1 MARLARVVAPGI
13 PHHVTQ
19 RGNRRQPTFFE
30 DADYQLYLDLATE
43 WCPYHGVQIW
53 AYCLM
58 PNHVHLVAV
67 PETEQGL
74 SKAIG
79 EIHRRY
85 TRAINFRMGWRGHLW
100 QGRFHSAPMDEG
112 YLLSAV
118 RYIELNPVR
127 ARIVKAPQDY
137 RWSSACHH
145 LGMKDEP
152 LVVTSPVKELVADW
166 REFLHGA
173 DADQRVTSIRRALR
187 SGRPLGSTDFVV
199 CLEKTLGRKLRKGKP
214 GPKSPIK

>member
-1 MARLARVVAPGI
+1 MARLARVVAPGY

-30 DADYQLYLDLATE
+30 KTDYQLYLDLLAE
-43 WCPYHGVQIW
+43 WCPKHGVRIW

-67 PETEQGL
+67 PSEKQSL
-74 SKAIG
+74 ALAIG
-79 EIHRRY
+79 EVYRRY

-100 QGRFHSAPMDEG
+100 QGRFESAAMDENH
-112 YLLSAV
+112 LLAAV

-145 LGMKDEP
+145 SGMNDDP

-166 REFLHGA
+166 REFLGGA
-173 DADQRVTSIRRALR
+173 DAAQQAASIRRAQR
-187 SGRPLGSTDFVV
+187 SGRPLGSTDFVDD
-199 CLEKTLGRKLRKGKP
+199 LEETLGRKLRKGKP
-214 GPKSPIK
+214 GPKARIK

>member
-100 QGRFHSAPMDEG
+100 QGRFHSSPMDED
-112 YLLSAV
+112 YLVATA
-118 RYIELNPVR
+118 RYVELNPVQ
-127 ARIVKAPQDY
+127 AKIVGSPQEY
-137 RWSSACHH
+137 RWSSARHH
-145 LGMKDEP
+145 LGLHVDP
-152 LVVTSPVKELVADW
+152 LVANSPMGNLVKDW
-166 REFLHGA
+166 QGFLSVLDDEQSPG
-173 DADQRVTSIRRALR
+173 QIRRAQR
-187 SGRPLGSTDFVV
+187 TGRPLGSPTFVDH
-199 CLEKTLGRKLRKGKP
+199 LETALGRRLQKGRP
-214 GPKSPIK
+214 GPKAEVK